1 MHGVNN
7 SVLFV
12 LFCIADKLSA
22 AYQHHPCVL
31 TKRLLSF
38 QWIMFENLTDRLE
51 GVFKKLR
58 GHGRLTEENIEEA
71 MREVRTA
78 LLEADVNLQVVKEF
92 IASVT
97 EKAVGKEVLASL
109 APGQQVV
116 KVVYEELVTL
126 LGSEAEPLRLDG
138 AQPVVIMM
146 AGLQGSGKTTTSAK
160 LARLLK
166 EKGRKPFLVPA
177 DVYRP
182 AAIEQLH
189 VLGEQLEVPVFN
201 SSTEQSPVDIARQ
214 AVAEAEKAGYD
225 TVIIDTAGRL
235 HVDEQLMGELQEISS
250 AVRLSEVLF
259 VADAMTGQDAV
270 AVADK
275 FNTDLEITGVVLTKM
290 EGDARGGAA
299 LSVKKITGKP
309 IKFVGVGE
317 GLDALEIFHPDRTA
331 SRILGMGDVLS
342 LIEKAEQ
349 VVDEKEAKKLAQ
361 KIRKN
366 VFTLQDFLDQLQ
378 NIKKMGSMEQLMSM
392 VPGINKLKQLQNA
405 PAPNEKELLKTEAII
420 LSMTKKERTNYKIIN
435 AGRRQ
440 RIAKGSGTSLQEV
453 NRVLKSYTMMLKMMK
468 KMQGK
473 AVITTGGKRRK
484 KPKGLRR

>member
-1 MHGVNN
+1 
-7 SVLFV
+7 
-12 LFCIADKLSA
+12 
-22 AYQHHPCVL
+22 
-31 TKRLLSF
+31 
-38 QWIMFENLTDRLE
+38 MFENLTDRLE

-71 MREVRTA
+71 MREVRKA

-97 EKAVGKEVLASL
+97 EKAVGKEVLSSL
-109 APGQQVV
+109 APGQQVI
-116 KVVYEELVTL
+116 KVVHEELVTL
-126 LGSEAEPLRLDG
+126 LGSKAEPLRLDG
-138 AQPVVIMM
+138 PQPVVMMM

-160 LARLLK
+160 IARQLK

-189 VLGEQLEVPVFN
+189 VLGEQLDVPVFD
-201 SSTEQSPVDIARQ
+201 SSADQRPVDIARQ
-214 AVAEAEKAGYD
+214 AVAQAKQDGHD

-235 HVDEQLMGELQEISS
+235 HVDEQLMGELQEISA
-250 AVRLSEVLF
+250 AVALSEVLF

-270 AVADK
+270 TVANK
-275 FNTDLEITGVVLTKM
+275 FNTDLEITGVILTKM

-317 GLDALEIFHPDRTA
+317 ALNALEIFHPDRTA

-349 VVDEKEAKKLAQ
+349 VVDEKEAKKLAKKIQ
-361 KIRKN
+361 KN
-366 VFTLQDFLDQLQ
+366 AFTLQDFLDQLQ
-378 NIKKMGSMEQLMSM
+378 NMKKMGSIEELMGM

-405 PAPNEKELLKTEAII
+405 PAPDEKEMVKTEAII
-420 LSMTKKERTNYKIIN
+420 LSMTKKERANYKIIN
-435 AGRRQ
+435 ASRRQ
-440 RIAKGSGTSLQEV
+440 RIAKGSGTSLQQV

-473 AVITTGGKRRK
+473 GVVTKGGKRRK
-484 KPKGLRR
+484 RPKGLRR

>member
-1 MHGVNN
+1 
-7 SVLFV
+7 
-12 LFCIADKLSA
+12 
-22 AYQHHPCVL
+22 
-31 TKRLLSF
+31 
-38 QWIMFENLTDRLE
+38 MFENLTDRLE